1 MPNFKKSRGFKMKGY
16 SYPGTSPLRDDDFSL
31 EREQVGPRADNIEET
46 KPEKMVREALQVKK
60 SSESSPKPDN
70 KFSSEGEKKK
80 KEKKKDEKGKIDWS
94 SIATDAISTV
104 VQTGAQAGIE
114 ALIRPRPNP
123 SKNAGA
129 SGSMGG
135 VNFGTGTS
143 LLNNKKS

>member
-16 SYPGTSPLRDDDFSL
+16 SYPGTSPLRENTASS
-31 EREQVGPRADNIEET
+31 IET
-46 KPEKMVREALQVKK
+46 KNAETEATVSDEAIAKGVERTKAHDVRY
-60 SSESSPKPDN
+60 
-70 KFSSEGEKKK
+70 SEGEKNK

-135 VNFGTGTS
+135 INFGTGTS